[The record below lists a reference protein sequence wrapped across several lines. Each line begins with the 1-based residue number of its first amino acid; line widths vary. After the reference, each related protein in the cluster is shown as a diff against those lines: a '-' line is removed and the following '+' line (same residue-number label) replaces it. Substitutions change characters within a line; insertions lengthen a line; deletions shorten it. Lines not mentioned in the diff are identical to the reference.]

1 MIKKNNETHD
11 QLETIA
17 KSKLVLLRENVN
29 FFMWSIYFHEKRGS
43 ALFFTNQTK
52 RERKKKKL

>member
-29 FFMWSIYFHEKRGS
+29 FFMWSIHEKRGS

-52 RERKKKKL
+52 RERKKNKKL